1 MIIWQNQLFHIKQIC
16 IYIYHKYKNIRQ
28 KKNNLWDYYD
38 HQWGD
43 CQENCKRLWNGQKLL
58 VSFQRNVGYCLAFLS
73 WIIRYYRG
81 LHQSQA
87 WLFITLEREKLPSGG
102 LTGMLLVL
110 RDASEFC
117 PVEMQLSWSGH
128 WWSRCLSAQTLS
140 APYWLGVCS
149 LDYPL
154 YQFFTS
160 YWLPHWLI
168 SQIKQEN
175 YSFTL

>member
-87 WLFITLEREKLPSGG
+87 WLFITLERERSY
-102 LTGMLLVL
+102 LLEDWQECFL
-110 RDASEFC
+110 SSETRVNF
-117 PVEMQLSWSGH
+117 VQW
-128 WWSRCLSAQTLS
+128 RCSYHGVDTDG
-140 APYWLGVCS
+140 LGVCQHRHS
-149 LDYPL
+149 VLL
-154 YQFFTS
+154 TG
-160 YWLPHWLI
+160 
-168 SQIKQEN
+168 
-175 YSFTL
+175 